1 MTDQTDKQAFDPST
15 KAILS
20 HWREAVP
27 DDRLA
32 HLVRDAARGLTR
44 CLQFRLSDHG
54 VSFGHWVFLR
64 ILWERDGLTQR
75 ELSIQAGLMEP
86 TTHAAIHKMEKLGYV
101 SRRRASGDRRRFQ
114 IYLAPKGR
122 VLKDVL
128 VPLAEDV
135 NAAAVDGVSTSDI
148 EITRRTLLTMIQNL
162 ADDEGQLIA
171 DGLRITATRD
181 LAVKE

>member
-1 MTDQTDKQAFDPST
+1 MNDQRKKQVLDPST
-15 KAILS
+15 KAVLS

-44 CLQFRLSDHG
+44 CLQFRLSDYG
-54 VSFGHWVFLR
+54 VSFGHWVYLR

-86 TTHAAIHKMEKLGYV
+86 TTHAAIQKMAKLGYV
-101 SRRRASGDRRRFQ
+101 VRRRQAEDRRRFH
-114 IYLAPKGR
+114 IYLAPKGQA
-122 VLKDVL
+122 LKDVL

-135 NAAAVDGVSTSDI
+135 NAAAVNGVSASDV

-162 ADDEGQLIA
+162 ADDEGLVVEE
-171 DGLRITATRD
+171 GLRITATRD
-181 LAVKE
+181 LAFKE